1 MTILRGSSEVKR
13 MTQMLPITLQA
24 RHTSKML
31 GDMLNIQSNLD
42 YPDSL
47 GLDEIVR
54 IIENVNISSKEPKE
68 KERQTSL
75 SYPCSCGYQISA
87 AN

>member
-13 MTQMLPITLQA
+13 MDVADHIASSTYKQNA
-24 RHTSKML
+24 RRYVEY
-31 GDMLNIQSNLD
+31 QSNLD

-54 IIENVNISSKEPKE
+54 IIENVNISNEEPKE